1 MSERYLPILLAGII
15 GGILGGLLVVGLGS
29 YYAPPAAGLMPLSP
43 TPQSNFTQEDVVIG
57 AYERVSPAVVHIT
70 STVLTEDFFFR
81 VVPEEGVGSGVI
93 VSPDGYILTNDHVV
107 KDARTIKVILPN
119 EKEYGA
125 KLVGTDPSTDIA
137 VIKIEAPP
145 TELTLAPLG
154 DSNSLRVGQM
164 AIAIGNPFRLDRT
177 ITVGVISALNRTLD
191 SDAGYLILGV
201 IQTDAAVNPG
211 NSGGPLVNARGE
223 VIGIN
228 TAIFSNTGGFLG
240 IGFAIPI
247 NTARRVMRQIIEE
260 GGASHPWMGFSGA
273 DVNEDMREAL
283 GLSVGK
289 GVLIIN
295 VAPGGPAD
303 RVGLRGGNRTVVRD
317 GRKVLV
323 GGDIIT
329 VVDGREVGS
338 VKDIGFYIATRAT
351 GDRIEV
357 EFVRDGRAQRTEVTL
372 GKRP

>member
-1 MSERYLPILLAGII
+1 
-15 GGILGGLLVVGLGS
+15 
-29 YYAPPAAGLMPLSP
+29 
-43 TPQSNFTQEDVVIG
+43 
-57 AYERVSPAVVHIT
+57 
-70 STVLTEDFFFR
+70 
-81 VVPEEGVGSGVI
+81 
-93 VSPDGYILTNDHVV
+93 
-107 KDARTIKVILPN
+107 
-119 EKEYGA
+119 
-125 KLVGTDPSTDIA
+125 
-137 VIKIEAPP
+137 
-145 TELTLAPLG
+145 
-154 DSNSLRVGQM
+154 
-164 AIAIGNPFRLDRT
+164 
-177 ITVGVISALNRTLD
+177 
-191 SDAGYLILGV
+191 
-201 IQTDAAVNPG
+201 
-211 NSGGPLVNARGE
+211 
-223 VIGIN
+223 
-228 TAIFSNTGGFLG
+228 GGFLG

>member
-1 MSERYLPILLAGII
+1 MSERYLPILLAGIV
-15 GGILGGLLVVGLGS
+15 GGILGGLLVVGLGG

-93 VSPDGYILTNDHVV
+93 VSQDGYILTNDHVV
-107 KDARTIKVILPN
+107 KDAETIKVTLPN

-125 KLVGTDPSTDIA
+125 MLVGTDPSTDIA

-145 TELTLAPLG
+145 SELTVAPLG
-154 DSNSLRVGQM
+154 DSNSLKVGQM

-247 NTARRVMRQIIEE
+247 NTAKRVADELIQR
-260 GGASHPWMGFSGA
+260 GKVVRPWLGIT
-273 DVNEDMREAL
+273 
-283 GLSVGK
+283 GLSITREVKESFNLPVSK
-289 GVLIIN
+289 GVLVMEIVPN
-295 VAPGGPAD
+295 SPAERAGLQRTRSRPG
-303 RVGLRGGNRTVVRD
+303 RD
-317 GRKVLV
+317 DYIR
-323 GGDIIT
+323 GDIILALDGEPT
-329 VVDGREVGS
+329 DTIDRLVDIILTHKV
-338 VKDIGFYIATRAT
+338 
-351 GDRIEV
+351 GDRLEV
-357 EFVRDGRAQRTEVTL
+357 RVLRDGEERGVEVTL
-372 GKRP
+372 VERP